1 MKRFDGPNPKG
12 PGRDDIGAGRVPD
25 DLIDAILDG
34 EVGREDTK
42 ALFAKLSADP
52 EAAGDLNATRRAIGA
67 LREPVR
73 APDFTDRVLQT
84 VGQKRGGWLSG
95 RDRRLISFG
104 RIAAGIAVVAL
115 IGGMYAMERARP
127 GTLDVSGQP
136 KAVAGLTNSLS
147 ESSSQ
152 FAAELSNRTRQ
163 EMTRLSN
170 SAFGVVQLLNEPM
183 EPATGTAR
191 VVFEWPFDEAGEF
204 SSPPRMLVFSDQP
217 VSAASLAE
225 QFSSITQQAGEAERS
240 LRPGGALE
248 RLIDSLPKVV
258 DRQFIASI
266 GEFANSRLL
275 QVSNAQAD
283 PEAQER
289 AHPQVPILITL
300 PGFEPTG
307 GGDPADRE

>member
-1 MKRFDGPNPKG
+1 MKPHDGASNKG
-12 PGRDDIGAGRVPD
+12 PGRDDFGAGRVPD

-34 EVGREDTK
+34 EVGREDSK

-73 APDFTDRVLQT
+73 GPDFTDRVLQT

-95 RDRRLISFG
+95 RDRRLVTFG

-136 KAVAGLTNSLS
+136 RAVAGLTNSLS

-152 FAAELSNRTRQ
+152 FASDLSSRTRQ
-163 EMTRLSN
+163 EMARLSD

-183 EPATGTAR
+183 EPAPGTAR
-191 VVFEWPFDEAGEF
+191 VVFEWPFDAEGEF

-225 QFSSITQQAGEAERS
+225 QFLSITQQAGEAERS
-240 LRPGGALE
+240 LRPGGPLE

-258 DRQFIASI
+258 DRDLITSI
-266 GEFANSRLL
+266 GEFANSRFL
-275 QVSNAQAD
+275 QASNT
-283 PEAQER
+283 R
-289 AHPQVPILITL
+289 ANSEVREQQPQVPILITL

-307 GGDPADRE
+307 DDDPAGRE